1 MTDLW
6 KFFETPIVGGGSS
19 DEDSSNET
27 SAVGGMSVSE
37 FLSREMSGGG
47 DSQKYPFFAD
57 LTVPLGLVHL
67 PSCNETNGYNE
78 DSSEP
83 KEESKTFDKMFSL
96 ISTPL
101 GKTGNRRTRKKI

>member
-6 KFFETPIVGGGSS
+6 KFFETPIIGGSS
-19 DEDSSNET
+19 DGESSNET
-27 SAVGGMSVSE
+27 SAIGGGMSVSE
-37 FLSREMSGGG
+37 FLSREMSGG
-47 DSQKYPFFAD
+47 DSQRFAFFAD
-57 LTVPLGLVHL
+57 LTVPLGLVYL
-67 PSCNETNGYNE
+67 PPCNETNGYDE

-101 GKTGNRRTRKKI
+101 GKNGNRNTRKKI